1 MATLETEGGPKQ
13 CQIGGHALSQCN
25 KGRHYPSAKTTG
37 ARRIDCIFQDT
48 ITVLGNEKL
57 K

>member
-37 ARRIDCIFQDT
+37 ARRIDCIFEDT